1 VADNDSGIDLPYTD
15 CEETRFVTLIKCREA
30 LTSDTRCMVSAAG
43 GHCRLEMKDQDDS
56 NDSEGVEQ
64 EMQKWRRRPGLI
76 NVRLVAAPESKASG
90 FRGQR

>member
-1 VADNDSGIDLPYTD
+1 MADNDCGIDLPYTD

-43 GHCRLEMKDQDDS
+43 GHCRLEVKDQDDS

-64 EMQKWRRRPGLI
+64 EMQKWRRQLGQIMYGWWP
-76 NVRLVAAPESKASG
+76 APASKQAE
-90 FRGQR
+90 